1 MILGSDS
8 MYPFEIKID
17 GSRTNDDQY
26 WRINRIHRLIG
37 YAQALADID
46 ENEDF
51 YKKII
56 SIYDEKGSLTITW
69 LVKPTKQEKEYLQN
83 AWESIVTDYESNS
96 IEHISL

>member
-1 MILGSDS
+1 

-26 WRINRIHRLIG
+26 WRLNRIHRLIG
-37 YAQALADID
+37 YAQALADIE
-46 ENEDF
+46 ENEAF
-51 YKKII
+51 YKKIENI
-56 SIYDEKGSLTITW
+56 FDHKGCLTIDW
-69 LVKPTKQEKEYLQN
+69 KENPTEQEKNYLQK